1 MELKYTYCRICEGSC
16 GFVAEVKNNK
26 IIKYYADKNHPVSK
40 GYSCIKGRSM
50 LDVQYDPKRI
60 KYPLKKINGTFK
72 QISWEQAIDEIGEKF
87 IKLKNLYGP
96 SSIAMYFGN
105 PLAFSYSA
113 MMYTQFFMK
122 SLGTRNIYSA
132 GSQDCNNK
140 FAHSKLFYGSN
151 LIIIVPDFNKI
162 DYFLA
167 LGTNPFASHF
177 SFVVFPR
184 PTQRLKAMEKRGCK
198 IVWINPRR
206 ISKTIGEHHF
216 IRPNTD
222 IFLLLGMIN
231 YVLENGL
238 EDREFI
244 KQYSKGIEAL
254 KKIAKEFGGDLDK
267 IGKITGISQNE
278 IVKIANDFLEASSKN
293 GASIYGRAGTDRGP
307 FATLLAWAID
317 VFNFITGNIDK
328 KGNFYSPG
336 IIDAFNITKIGGI
349 DKKQKHEKKIF
360 RSRIGD
366 FSSLMGTFP
375 AATMA
380 DEILTPGDGQVKG
393 MFIVAGDPLVSCPN
407 TKKLASAFKELE
419 ILVSI
424 DFYVN
429 DTGCLADYI
438 LPAVTFLERED
449 FSLTTASFNPI
460 PFACYSDPVVEP
472 DGGQKSEWEIFNLL
486 GAKMGLP
493 TLGGPPINIFKS
505 VLSREDRKKFR
516 QLIKSEK
523 GIFLNEEKK
532 VQYNVLLP
540 DRLQTPDKLINL
552 VPKEYYNEFNKLRNW
567 NGPLDKNFPFLLI
580 SGREI
585 STINSWLHTK
595 KGTNYCYISTTDAN
609 TLGIEDLQTIQVRS
623 KVNFIEI
630 PARITDDLMKGVI
643 WIPHGWGR
651 TIETP
656 PEIAKEKQGYN
667 VNIITDDNWKNLETF
682 AGMVLLDGINVQI
695 KKL

>member
-1 MELKYTYCRICEGSC
+1 
-16 GFVAEVKNNK
+16 
-26 IIKYYADKNHPVSK
+26 
-40 GYSCIKGRSM
+40 
-50 LDVQYDPKRI
+50 
-60 KYPLKKINGTFK
+60 
-72 QISWEQAIDEIGEKF
+72 
-87 IKLKNLYGP
+87 
-96 SSIAMYFGN
+96 
-105 PLAFSYSA
+105 
-113 MMYTQFFMK
+113 
-122 SLGTRNIYSA
+122 
-132 GSQDCNNK
+132 
-140 FAHSKLFYGSN
+140 
-151 LIIIVPDFNKI
+151 
-162 DYFLA
+162 
-167 LGTNPFASHF
+167 
-177 SFVVFPR
+177 
-184 PTQRLKAMEKRGCK
+184 
-198 IVWINPRR
+198 
-206 ISKTIGEHHF
+206 
-216 IRPNTD
+216 
-222 IFLLLGMIN
+222 
-231 YVLENGL
+231 
-238 EDREFI
+238 
-244 KQYSKGIEAL
+244 
-254 KKIAKEFGGDLDK
+254 
-267 IGKITGISQNE
+267 
-278 IVKIANDFLEASSKN
+278 
-293 GASIYGRAGTDRGP
+293 
-307 FATLLAWAID
+307 
-317 VFNFITGNIDK
+317 
-328 KGNFYSPG
+328 
-336 IIDAFNITKIGGI
+336 
-349 DKKQKHEKKIF
+349 
-360 RSRIGD
+360 
-366 FSSLMGTFP
+366 
-375 AATMA
+375 
-380 DEILTPGDGQVKG
+380 
-393 MFIVAGDPLVSCPN
+393 
-407 TKKLASAFKELE
+407 
-419 ILVSI
+419 
-424 DFYVN
+424 
-429 DTGCLADYI
+429 ADYI